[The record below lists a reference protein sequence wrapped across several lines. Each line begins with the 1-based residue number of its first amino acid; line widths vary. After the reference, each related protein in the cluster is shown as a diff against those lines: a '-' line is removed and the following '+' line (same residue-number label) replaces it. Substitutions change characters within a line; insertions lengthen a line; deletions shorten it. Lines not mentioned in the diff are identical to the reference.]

1 MQVSHSLKVWAL
13 SAGAGALGLMAA
25 SAVVPAQNAK
35 TVLMINAIELS
46 GGGAT
51 VGTNW
56 RDAVD
61 MAVKDING
69 AGGILGRKII
79 VKHFDTQSKPGISKA
94 VITKALDEK
103 PYVVLGPIYSSSTKV
118 NMVVT
123 RRAGV
128 PHIVGSEAASIT
140 QTGNPFIFRTS
151 FGQSASMPKLA
162 NYLKDEVKAKSVA
175 VVWVNNAFG
184 KGGRDNAVKELKA
197 RGIAIAADISTE
209 VQQADFSAEVVKA
222 KQSGADVLFA
232 YLHEEESARLLIELK
247 KQGYDKQIV
256 GETTLTSQK
265 VLDLAK
271 DAANGV
277 KGHVGLTADA
287 NIPAIREFA
296 RRFEAAYGR
305 KPDHNGIKGYVA
317 VHVVKEITERMGKFD
332 QKGFADALHCTT
344 ITTEQEPGVLMDISY
359 DKNGDVDRASFLV
372 EVRDGKQVV
381 TGVLPKLGNAVG
393 C

>member
-1 MQVSHSLKVWAL
+1 
-13 SAGAGALGLMAA
+13 MAA
-25 SAVVPAQNAK
+25 VAPARAASD
-35 TVLMINAIELS
+35 TVLLIDAIELS

-61 MAVKDING
+61 LAVKDINKT
-69 AGGILGRKII
+69 GGILGRKIV
-79 VKHFDTQSKPGISKA
+79 VKHFDTQSNPGVSKG
-94 VITKALDEK
+94 VITKALDQN

-118 NMVVT
+118 NMIVT
-123 RRAGV
+123 QRAEV
-128 PHIVGSEAASIT
+128 PQIVGSEAAAIT
-140 QTGNPFIFRTS
+140 QAGNPYIFRTS

-162 NYLKDEVKAKSVA
+162 NYMKDQVKAKSVA
-175 VVWVNNAFG
+175 VIWVNNDFG
-184 KGGRDNAVKELKA
+184 KGGRDTAIKELKA
-197 RGIAIAADISTE
+197 RGINIAADISTE

-222 KQSGADVLFA
+222 KKSGADVLFA

-247 KQGYDKQIV
+247 KQGYDRQIV
-256 GETTLTSQK
+256 GETTLASQK

-271 DAANGV
+271 DAADGV

-287 NIPAIREFA
+287 PIPAIQDFA
-296 RRFEAAYGR
+296 KRFLAAYGR

-332 QKGFADALHCTT
+332 QKGFAKALHCTT
-344 ITTEQEPGVLMDISY
+344 ITTKQEPGVLMDISY
-359 DKNGDVDRASFLV
+359 DMNGDVDRASFLV
-372 EVRDGKQVV
+372 EVRNGKQVV
-381 TGVLPKLGNAVG
+381 TGVLPKLGKSAG